1 MQNDEKIFVA
11 GSTGAVGRVLCQL
24 LVQAGY
30 RVFGMTRK
38 EERSELLQSLNVE
51 PVIMDVYDQ
60 ENLSRMIRKIEPHV
74 VFHQL
79 TDLPFGLPTD
89 KMTQGRIN
97 NEKIRDLGTRNLV
110 ASANEAKAK
119 RIIAQSICFAYAPG
133 DKPLPESAP
142 LASAALREFE
152 DQILGAS
159 MEGIILRYGLFY
171 GPYTGF
177 EKPVQK
183 NSVHVD
189 AAAFAGLLAM
199 THAKRG
205 IYNIAENNGE
215 VSITKA
221 LSELKW
227 NPEFRMES
235 SGH

>member
-1 MQNDEKIFVA
+1 MQNNEKIFIA

-24 LVQAGY
+24 AVRAGY

-38 EERSELLQSLNVE
+38 KGKSELLQSLNVE
-51 PVIMDVYDQ
+51 PVIVDVYDQ
-60 ENLSRMIRKIEPHV
+60 ENLSRMIRKIEPDV

-79 TDLPFGLPTD
+79 TDLPFGLPKE
-89 KMTQGRIN
+89 KMTQGLIN
-97 NEKIRDLGTRNLV
+97 NEKIRDIGTRNLV

-119 RIIAQSICFAYAPG
+119 RIIAQSICFMYEAG
-133 DKPLPESAP
+133 NKPFLESSP
-142 LASAALREFE
+142 LTSVALREYE
-152 DQILGAS
+152 NQILDANI
-159 MEGIILRYGLFY
+159 EGIILRYGLFY

-177 EKPVQK
+177 EKPAQK
-183 NSVHVD
+183 ASVHVD

-199 THAKRG
+199 THGRKG
-205 IYNIAENNGE
+205 IYNVAEDTGE

-227 NPEFRMES
+227 NPEFRMED

>member
-1 MQNDEKIFVA
+1 VQINEKIFVA

-38 EERSELLQSLNVE
+38 KEKSELLQSLNVE

-60 ENLSRMIRKIEPHV
+60 DNLSKSLRKIEPNV

-79 TDLPFGLPTD
+79 TDLPFGLPKE
-89 KMTQGRIN
+89 KMTQGRID
-97 NEKIRDLGTRNLV
+97 NEKIRDVGTRNLV
-110 ASANEAKAK
+110 ASATEAKAK
-119 RIIAQSICFAYAPG
+119 RIIAQSICFVYEPG
-133 DKPLPESAP
+133 DKPFLESSP
-142 LASAALREFE
+142 LASIALREFE
-152 DQILGAS
+152 NQILNANS
-159 MEGIILRYGLFY
+159 EGIVLRYGLFY
-171 GPYTGF
+171 GPHTGF
-177 EKPVQK
+177 ERPVQK

-189 AAAFAGLLAM
+189 AAAFAGLLAI
-199 THAKRG
+199 THGKRG

-215 VSITKA
+215 VSIIKA

-235 SGH
+235 PDR